1 MQNRKADGS
10 EAGLKAIDSSAI
22 EGSGVSN
29 DEFWRSP
36 ELPYGQRK
44 APAVCRPLPRTT
56 DDEAYQFRRPNV
68 AYNDG
73 AAELSNLPDG
83 LVTDGTY
90 PRHFGDEPVRNEDN
104 KETLRHNSF
113 AAVEKQIEGQ
123 GYTKKAA
130 GAILAKKTREASP
143 AAKKANS
150 NLKKV
155 PGA

>member
-1 MQNRKADGS
+1 MNRKADGG
-10 EAGLKAIDSSAI
+10 ETGLKPGDGPAI

-29 DEFWRSP
+29 DEFRRSP

-44 APAVCRPLPRTT
+44 APPVCRPLPRTT

-73 AAELSNLPDG
+73 ASEMSNLPDC

-113 AAVEKQIEGQ
+113 AAVQGQIEKE
-123 GYTKKAA
+123 GYSKEAA
-130 GAILAKKTREASP
+130 GAILASKTRNASP
-143 AAKKANS
+143 AAKKANP
-150 NLKKV
+150 NLRRVK
-155 PGA
+155 